1 MNRSA
6 IDDDAGG
13 ATHEVDPMAV
23 PLAATPVAFR
33 WWWAACL
40 VGVTASFA
48 ALLLFVPGPSAL
60 QIMRQPGAILLLILV
75 LLAEMYPAM
84 PWMRKSS
91 PFLEY
96 VLSTPLIIAALLAFG
111 PHAAWF
117 FLVAGAAMTLPYGM
131 VWWRVV
137 LNVSLWGLQGAAAAG
152 VLAAL
157 ELGFGLDGEVRS
169 AAVVPVAVL
178 LAVVVECLNV
188 VFVMT
193 SQVLAGATTRREY
206 LADWR
211 SQLAIAT
218 LALTAPIPA
227 VLAVEQPAMLPFL
240 ALAMVAAQ
248 VGIRAVS
255 SRTLLAGTDPLTS
268 MANRDRLLARLQH
281 RLGRMRPPR
290 ETVTLLLVD
299 LDRFKKVNDDFGH
312 LAGDMVLV
320 EVARRLQDATR
331 SDDLVARF
339 GGDEFVILLSGGVP
353 QRSIDDVIARI
364 RRAVGRPIPLSAGSV
379 TVGVSVGSATA
390 TERGVDPL
398 ELIRLAD
405 SALYDAKSVR
415 PAVGAAASTPALSA
429 AATPVLPQQVS
440 RPSVSRP
447 GLTVSIDP
455 DWTAAD
461 WVPAWSATRTVRTA
475 PPVDGHAFGLSG
487 TASQ

>member
-6 IDDDAGG
+6 VEDDAAG
-13 ATHEVDPMAV
+13 AMHEIDPMAV
-23 PLAATPVAFR
+23 PLRETPTRFR
-33 WWWAACL
+33 WWWTACL
-40 VGVTASFA
+40 VGMVISLA
-48 ALLLFVPGPSAL
+48 AVLIFVPGPGAL
-60 QIMRQPGAILLLILV
+60 EIARQPGAILLLILV
-75 LLAEMYPAM
+75 MLAEMYPAL

-91 PFLEY
+91 PFEQY
-96 VLSTPLIIAALLAFG
+96 VLSTPLVIAGLLAFG

-137 LNVSLWGLQGAAAAG
+137 LNVSLWGLQGAAAAA
-152 VLAAL
+152 VLALL
-157 ELGFGLDGEVRS
+157 EQEFGMVGEVRS
-169 AAVVPVAVL
+169 AALVPVAVV
-178 LAVVVECLNV
+178 LAVVVESLNV

-211 SQLAIAT
+211 SQLAIGT

-227 VLAVEQPAMLPFL
+227 VLAVTQPALLPFL

-268 MANRDRLLARLQH
+268 MANRDRLVARLQY
-281 RLGRMRPPR
+281 RLSRMRPPR

-299 LDRFKKVNDDFGH
+299 LDRFKSINDEFGH

-353 QRSIDDVIARI
+353 LRSIDDVIGRI
-364 RRAVGRPIPLSAGSV
+364 SRAVARPIPLPTGSV
-379 TVGVSVGSATA
+379 TVGVSVGPATA

-398 ELIRLAD
+398 ELIRVAD
-405 SALYDAKSVR
+405 GALYEAKSVR
-415 PAVGAAASTPALSA
+415 PPVGSQ
-429 AATPVLPQQVS
+429 PVGPQ
-440 RPSVSRP
+440 PSVVVSTGTGP
-447 GLTVSIDP
+447 SVSIDP
-455 DWTAAD
+455 DWTVGD
-461 WVPAWSATRTVRTA
+461 WLPTWSVTRTSRTS
-475 PPVDGHAFGLSG
+475 PSVNGHAFGLSR
-487 TASQ
+487 TSSP